1 VGARSTHF
9 GDVVLLR
16 ELESDAEAAE
26 ERREEG
32 AAVRER
38 TDPQERRERSVRE
51 RERSPEERVISG

>member
-1 VGARSTHF
+1 MRSTYF

-26 ERREEG
+26 ERRDEG

-38 TDPQERRERSVRE
+38 VDPQERRERRWV
-51 RERSPEERVISG
+51 RERSPEERVVSG

>member
-1 VGARSTHF
+1 MRSTYF

-26 ERREEG
+26 ERRDEG

-38 TDPQERRERSVRE
+38 ADPQERRERRWV
-51 RERSPEERVISG
+51 RERSPEERVVSG